1 MRPKSVVVSLDV
13 LFAPSSIIP
22 SPILRFSLVI
32 VVTPP
37 LTTRFPSIDTPPV
50 TTRTLEP
57 ASSTY
62 RFDPTLK
69 VCPGVEFAIPTF
81 DSVTKAVV
89 LLTKRTTSAVTL
101 PWLVTAAK
109 PWSPMISEALTPDS
123 TISLVSVL
131 YIMSTTVGLDA
142 YSVSRR
148 TGEI

>member
-1 MRPKSVVVSLDV
+1 MMRPKSVVVSLDV

-69 VCPGVEFAIPTF
+69 VYPGVEFAIPTF

-101 PWLVTAAK
+101 PWFVTAAK
-109 PWSPMISEALTPDS
+109 P
-123 TISLVSVL
+123 
-131 YIMSTTVGLDA
+131 
-142 YSVSRR
+142 
-148 TGEI
+148 